1 MSVRLRVRTDGDVGM
16 LYEAFTDLAAWE
28 ERSPAPPRP
37 VTRAEFER
45 RLAAGDFD
53 GDAEFV
59 IDHDGAAVGR
69 CSLMHEDALTR
80 TAEVGIALVGS
91 ARGRGIG
98 TEALRQL
105 VEFAFVRRNLR
116 RLHLTVIA
124 SNAAGIGA
132 YRKIGFVEEGRRREA
147 CWVRGHYEDEVLMAL
162 LRSDWATARGQ

>member
-1 MSVRLRVRTDGDVGM
+1 MTVRLRVRTDGDVEM

-28 ERSPAPPRP
+28 ERTSTPPRP

-45 RLAAGDFD
+45 RLAAGEMD
-53 GDAEFV
+53 GDVEFV
-59 IDHDGAAVGR
+59 IESDGAPVGR
-69 CSLMHEDALTR
+69 CALMHEDALAR
-80 TAEVGIALVGS
+80 TAEVGIGLVAS

-105 VEFAFVRRNLR
+105 AEFAFVRRNLR

-124 SNAAGIGA
+124 SNVAAISA
-132 YRKIGFVEEGRRREA
+132 YRKVGFTDEGRRREA

-162 LRSDWATARGQ
+162 LRTDWASARDQ